1 MRVNILQIFLFFL
14 SSPQS
19 SCLVLWIWKLY
30 KEKRMMSACK
40 QQFKSTMNKE
50 QDSHPANEGIHCY
63 FKLLNEKEGKIL
75 VDLLSK

>member
-1 MRVNILQIFLFFL
+1 
-14 SSPQS
+14 
-19 SCLVLWIWKLY
+19 
-30 KEKRMMSACK
+30 MSACK